1 MLQKIDYQGYKENI
15 ENGKQSCVLFITREE
30 NCSVCKK
37 VQPKLENLSEEYE
50 DFPFYMMDVYDAQAV
65 LMDFRLKS
73 LPQVIFF
80 DDGEFHLNIPGDAT
94 EDDFALKV
102 EYLMYYKQ

>member
-1 MLQKIDYQGYKENI
+1 MLQQIDYKGYVDHIKDA
-15 ENGKQSCVLFITREE
+15 KQSCVLFITRED

-50 DFPFYMMDVYDAQAV
+50 DLPFYMMDVYDAQVV
-65 LMDFRLKS
+65 LMESHLKS

-80 DDGEFHLNIPGDAT
+80 EDGDFHLNIPGDAT
-94 EDDFALKV
+94 EDEFALKV
-102 EYLMYYKQ
+102 EYLLYYK